1 MVIGGGPVAEH
12 KVRGLLEAGAVVA
25 VVSEEVTEGVDEL
38 AGSGAVDLVRRA
50 YTEGDLAGAF
60 LAIAATD
67 DAAVNAAVFA
77 DGERTGVLVNSVDD
91 VEHCHFAVP
100 ATLRRGDLTLTIA
113 TGGQAPALAKMLRRR
128 LEAEVGPEYGDVVA
142 LVGEVRRSTKEER
155 GRLGFDAWA
164 QRWEQALDEEVV
176 DLVRQGRRDDAR
188 RRLLETLVGGP
199 RDFVNGQ
206 GAP

>member
-1 MVIGGGPVAEH
+1 MAEH
-12 KVRGLLEAGAVVA
+12 KVRGLLEAGAAVV
-25 VVSEEVTEGVDEL
+25 VVSEEVTEGVDDL
-38 AGSGAVDLVRRA
+38 TRSGAVELVRRA
-50 YTEGDLAGAF
+50 YAEGDLAGAV

-77 DGERTGVLVNSVDD
+77 EGERARVLVNSVDD

-100 ATLRRGDLTLTIA
+100 AVLRRGDLTLTIA

-142 LVGEVRRSTKEER
+142 LVGEVRRSTKAER
-155 GRLGFDAWA
+155 GRLSFDAWA

-176 DLVRQGRRDDAR
+176 DLVRQGRTDDAR
-188 RRLLETLVGGP
+188 RRLLETIVEGP